1 MAKAIANRL
10 KSTLPLT
17 FSLNKLAFVKG
28 RQITDAILMANEAVD
43 YWLTSKSKGYV
54 LKLDIE
60 KAFDKVRWEFI
71 DYMLKVKNYP
81 SKWRSWI
88 NACISNVQYS
98 ILINGRP
105 KGRIIPNRGLR
116 QGDPISP
123 FIFVIAMDY
132 LSRLLTQL

>member
-1 MAKAIANRL
+1 MTKAIANRL
-10 KSTLPLT
+10 KSTLPIT
-17 FSLNKLAFVKG
+17 ISPIQLAFVKG
-28 RQITDAILMANEAVD
+28 RQITGVILMANEAVD
-43 YWLTSKSKGYV
+43 FWLTSKTKGYV

-60 KAFDKVRWEFI
+60 KAFDKVRWDFI

-81 SKWRSWI
+81 LKWRSWI
-88 NACISNVQYS
+88 KACISNVQYS

-105 KGRIIPNRGLR
+105 KGRILPNRGLR

-132 LSRLLTQL
+132 LS